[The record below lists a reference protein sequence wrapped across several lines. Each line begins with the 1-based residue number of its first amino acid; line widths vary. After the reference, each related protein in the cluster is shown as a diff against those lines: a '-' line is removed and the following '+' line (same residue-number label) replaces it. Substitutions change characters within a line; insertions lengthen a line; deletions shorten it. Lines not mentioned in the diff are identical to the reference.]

1 MNCIYII
8 FYFIFIKI
16 LFLYTKCNNSFR
28 IKIWDLISLLSD
40 SIYLNRNLWNGLI
53 NRKII
58 PIFPLRLI
66 SCLICYRQP
75 YRIVPAIFLE
85 ANFAYS
91 TLPNQVK
98 NSFPLLSQ
106 LLFLKNYNIVSD
118 YSDHTPLLSL
128 VLCYL

>member
-16 LFLYTKCNNSFR
+16 LFLYTKRNNSFR
-28 IKIWDLISLLSD
+28 IKIWNLISLLSD

-85 ANFAYS
+85 ANFAYIG
-91 TLPNQVK
+91 TLPCIFHTTK
-98 NSFPLLSQ
+98 SGEKFFSFTVTVA
-106 LLFLKNYNIVSD
+106 FLEK
-118 YSDHTPLLSL
+118 L
-128 VLCYL
+128 

>member
-16 LFLYTKCNNSFR
+16 LFLYTKRNNSFR
-28 IKIWDLISLLSD
+28 IKIWNLISLLSD

-85 ANFAYS
+85 ANFAYIG
-91 TLPNQVK
+91 TLHI
-98 NSFPLLSQ
+98 FPFSNLI
-106 LLFLKNYNIVSD
+106 FLI
-118 YSDHTPLLSL
+118 TSL
-128 VLCYL
+128 YIPHYQIR